1 MANSFCE
8 VNSQKVY
15 VVLALTVQ
23 FLIQKQA
30 LEIRNY
36 GYTRKFMTRQ
46 VHDQLAK
53 EYLEE
58 LLKPL
63 GKVETSKDV
72 KSEVQEID
80 VWFIPTTTSTNSEL
94 GLLGKMAVTSCL
106 FEPYRNA
113 PNEVEIR
120 TCLLKLYS
128 VQGDLLREAKREKR
142 SISEQELPLLWI
154 LTPTCSERILAGFG
168 AQTKEKW
175 ETGVYFLPKYQKTAI
190 VAINQLPITED
201 TLWLRVM
208 GRGKTQT
215 EAITQV
221 VKLSENNH
229 KWERLVEIFASW
241 RKNLELNSNVSDE
254 ERELIMS
261 LSPAYLK
268 QREEWKQEGIE
279 EGRQQGRQQGQKDGQ
294 RLMVESLLAVRFG
307 NLDEELSAIVSPLME
322 LSLTERTQLL
332 LNLSNLSREEL
343 LARFKVD

>member
-1 MANSFCE
+1 M
-8 VNSQKVY
+8 Y

-80 VWFIPTTTSTNSEL
+80 VWFVPTTTSTNSEL

-128 VQGDLLREAKREKR
+128 IQGDLLREAKREKR

-190 VAINQLPITED
+190 VAINQLPIIED

-279 EGRQQGRQQGQKDGQ
+279 EGRQQGQKDGQ

-332 LNLSNLSREEL
+332 LNLSNLSRQEL

>member
-1 MANSFCE
+1 M
-8 VNSQKVY
+8 Y

-36 GYTRKFMTRQ
+36 GYTRKLMTRQ

-80 VWFIPTTTSTNSEL
+80 VWFVPTTTSTNSEL

-241 RKNLELNSNVSDE
+241 RKNLELNSSVSDE

-279 EGRQQGRQQGQKDGQ
+279 EGRQQGQKDGQ

>member
-1 MANSFCE
+1 
-8 VNSQKVY
+8 
-15 VVLALTVQ
+15 
-23 FLIQKQA
+23 
-30 LEIRNY
+30 
-36 GYTRKFMTRQ
+36 
-46 VHDQLAK
+46 
-53 EYLEE
+53 
-58 LLKPL
+58 
-63 GKVETSKDV
+63 
-72 KSEVQEID
+72 
-80 VWFIPTTTSTNSEL
+80 
-94 GLLGKMAVTSCL
+94 MAVTSCL

-128 VQGDLLREAKREKR
+128 IQGDLLREAKREKR

-190 VAINQLPITED
+190 VAINQLPIIED

-279 EGRQQGRQQGQKDGQ
+279 EGRQQGQKDGQ
-294 RLMVESLLAVRFG
+294 RLMIESLLAVRFG

-332 LNLSNLSREEL
+332 LNLSNLSRQEL

>member
-1 MANSFCE
+1 
-8 VNSQKVY
+8 
-15 VVLALTVQ
+15 
-23 FLIQKQA
+23 
-30 LEIRNY
+30 
-36 GYTRKFMTRQ
+36 MTRQ

-80 VWFIPTTTSTNSEL
+80 VWFVPTTTSTNSEL

-120 TCLLKLYS
+120 SCLLKLYS

-168 AQTKEKW
+168 AKIKEGW
-175 ETGVYFLPKYQKTAI
+175 EKGVYFLPKYQKAAI
-190 VAINQLPITED
+190 VAINQLSMTED

-208 GRGKTQT
+208 GKGRTQM
-215 EAITQV
+215 EAISEV
-221 VKLSENNH
+221 VELSKEND
-229 KWERLVEIFASW
+229 KWDRLMEIFASW
-241 RKNLELNSNVSDE
+241 RKNLELNSDVNDQE
-254 ERELIMS
+254 ARELIMS

-279 EGRQQGRQQGQKDGQ
+279 EGRQEGQKDGQ
-294 RLMVESLLAVRFG
+294 RLIVESLLAVRFG

>member
-1 MANSFCE
+1 
-8 VNSQKVY
+8 VY

-80 VWFIPTTTSTNSEL
+80 VWFVPTTTSTNSEL

-128 VQGDLLREAKREKR
+128 IQGDLLREAKREKR

-190 VAINQLPITED
+190 VAINQLPIIED

-279 EGRQQGRQQGQKDGQ
+279 EGRQQGQKDGQ
-294 RLMVESLLAVRFG
+294 RLMIESLLAVRFG

-332 LNLSNLSREEL
+332 LNLSNLSRQEL

>member
-1 MANSFCE
+1 M
-8 VNSQKVY
+8 Y

-80 VWFIPTTTSTNSEL
+80 VWFVPTTTSTNSEL

-128 VQGDLLREAKREKR
+128 IQGDLLREAKREKR

-190 VAINQLPITED
+190 VAINQLPIIED

-279 EGRQQGRQQGQKDGQ
+279 EGRQQGQKDGQ
-294 RLMVESLLAVRFG
+294 RLMIESLLAVRFG

-332 LNLSNLSREEL
+332 LNLSNLSRQEL

>member
-80 VWFIPTTTSTNSEL
+80 VWFVPTTTSTNSEL

-128 VQGDLLREAKREKR
+128 IQGDLLREAKREKR

-168 AQTKEKW
+168 AQKKEKW

-190 VAINQLPITED
+190 VAINQLPIIED

-279 EGRQQGRQQGQKDGQ
+279 EGRQQGQKDGQ
-294 RLMVESLLAVRFG
+294 RLMIESLLAVRFG

-332 LNLSNLSREEL
+332 LNLSNLSRQEL

>member
-1 MANSFCE
+1 M
-8 VNSQKVY
+8 Y

-128 VQGDLLREAKREKR
+128 IQGDLLREAKREKR

-279 EGRQQGRQQGQKDGQ
+279 EGRQQGQKDGQ
-294 RLMVESLLAVRFG
+294 RLMIESLLAVRFG

-332 LNLSNLSREEL
+332 LNLSNLSRQEL

>member
-80 VWFIPTTTSTNSEL
+80 VWFVPTTTSTNSEL

-128 VQGDLLREAKREKR
+128 IQGDLLREAKREKR

-279 EGRQQGRQQGQKDGQ
+279 EGRQQGQKDGQ
-294 RLMVESLLAVRFG
+294 RLMIESLLAVRFG

>member
-1 MANSFCE
+1 M
-8 VNSQKVY
+8 Y

-80 VWFIPTTTSTNSEL
+80 VWFVPTTTSTNSEL

-221 VKLSENNH
+221 VRLSENNH

-279 EGRQQGRQQGQKDGQ
+279 EGRQQGQKDGQ
-294 RLMVESLLAVRFG
+294 RLMVESLLAVHFG